1 MYLGIDIH
9 KRYAQV
15 AVMDKTGEIVEEV
28 RVENANLDDI
38 AQRYAGAEAAI
49 EATSNY
55 YHIHDT
61 LSEHLD
67 VTVAV
72 AHPKELTQIAQSDKK
87 TDRVDAKELA
97 RMVRLNSVPESY
109 VPTDEV
115 REARALVR
123 GRQTL
128 VENRIKYANKI
139 HGLLSDHGIT
149 EDVKPL
155 SVEGREFLRELSL
168 PTPWNTLLAS
178 YLDVVETLTEE
189 IQKLEKTIE
198 ERAGSLK
205 ETQLLMTIP
214 GVSYYTALTIYAELG
229 EIDRFD
235 DDKAVVSYVGL
246 NPVIRES
253 GDSRMEGSIS
263 KRGSS
268 RVRWLLVQ
276 AANTAVHT
284 CSDEYLSQFYDR
296 LASRKNSQKAIVA
309 TARKM
314 LVSIYHMLDRG
325 EVYDPPGVTA

>member
-1 MYLGIDIH
+1 MYLGIDVH

-15 AVMDKTGEIVEEV
+15 AVMDEAGEIVEEV
-28 RVENANLDDI
+28 RVENANLDDL
-38 AQRYAGAEAAI
+38 AQRYAGAQAAI

-67 VTVAV
+67 VTVA
-72 AHPKELTQIAQSDKK
+72 HPKELNQIANSDKK

-128 VENRIKYANKI
+128 VENRTKYANKI

-155 SVEGREFLRELSL
+155 NKEGREFLRELSL
-168 PTPWNTLLAS
+168 PMPWDTLLES
-178 YLDVVETLTEE
+178 YLELIETLNEE
-189 IQKLEKTIE
+189 IRNLEETIE

-229 EIDRFD
+229 EISRFD
-235 DDKAVVSYVGL
+235 GDKSVVSYVGL
-246 NPVIRES
+246 NPIIRES
-253 GDSRMEGSIS
+253 GDSRIEGSIS
-263 KRGSS
+263 KRGSG

-284 CSDEYLSQFYDR
+284 CHDEYLGRFYER
-296 LASRKNSQKAIVA
+296 LTSRKNSQKAIVA
-309 TARKM
+309 TARKV

-325 EVYDPPGVTA
+325 DVYDPPGVNG

>member
-1 MYLGIDIH
+1 MYLGIDVH

-15 AVMDKTGEIVEEV
+15 AVMDETGEIVEEV
-28 RVENANLDDI
+28 RVKNANLDDL
-38 AQRYAGAEAAI
+38 AQRYAGAKAAI

-55 YHIHDT
+55 YHLHDT

-67 VTVAV
+67 VTVA
-72 AHPKELTQIAQSDKK
+72 HPKKLNQIADTDKK

-128 VENRIKYANKI
+128 VENRTKYANKI
-139 HGLLSDHGIT
+139 HGLLSDQGIT

-168 PTPWNTLLAS
+168 PTPWDTLLAS
-178 YLDVVETLTEE
+178 YLELIETLTEE
-189 IQKLEKTIE
+189 IQKLEETIE

-214 GVSYYTALTIYAELG
+214 GVSYFTALTIYAEVG
-229 EIDRFD
+229 DIDRFD
-235 DDKAVVSYVGL
+235 RDKEVVSYVGL

-253 GDSRMEGSIS
+253 GDSRIEGSIS
-263 KRGSS
+263 KRGSG

-284 CSDEYLSQFYDR
+284 SNDEYLSRFYDR

-325 EVYDPPGVTA
+325 EVYDPPDVSA

>member
-1 MYLGIDIH
+1 MYLGIDVH

-15 AVMDKTGEIVEEV
+15 AVMDEAGKIVEEV
-28 RVENANLDDI
+28 RVENANLDDL

-67 VTVAV
+67 VTVA
-72 AHPKELTQIAQSDKK
+72 HPKELTQIADTDKK

-97 RMVRLNSVPESY
+97 RMVRLSSVPESY

-128 VENRIKYANKI
+128 VENRTKYANKI

-168 PTPWNTLLAS
+168 PTPWDALLES
-178 YLDVVETLTEE
+178 YLEMIETLTEE
-189 IQKLEKTIE
+189 IQNLDETIE
-198 ERAGSLK
+198 ERAGSLR

-214 GVSYYTALTIYAELG
+214 GISYYTALTIYAELG
-229 EIDRFD
+229 EIERFD
-235 DDKAVVSYVGL
+235 GDKSVVSYVGL

-253 GDSRMEGSIS
+253 GDSRIEGSIS
-263 KRGSS
+263 KRGSG

-276 AANTAVHT
+276 AAHNAVHT
-284 CSDEYLSQFYDR
+284 CNDEYLSRFYER

-309 TARKM
+309 TARKL

-325 EVYDPPGVTA
+325 EVYDPPGVSV

>member
-1 MYLGIDIH
+1 MYLGIDVH

-15 AVMDKTGEIVEEV
+15 AIMDDTGEIVEEV
-28 RVENANLDDI
+28 RVKNANLDDL
-38 AQRYAGAEAAI
+38 AQRYAGADAAI

-55 YHIHDT
+55 YQIHDT
-61 LSEHLD
+61 LSKHLD
-67 VTVAV
+67 VTVA
-72 AHPKELTQIAQSDKK
+72 HPKKLNQIADTDKK

-128 VENRIKYANKI
+128 VENRTKYANKI

-168 PTPWNTLLAS
+168 PTPWDTLLAS
-178 YLDVVETLTEE
+178 YLELIETLTEE
-189 IQKLEKTIE
+189 IQKLEETIE
-198 ERAGSLK
+198 ERAGSLR

-214 GVSYYTALTIYAELG
+214 GVSYFTALTIYAELG

-235 DDKAVVSYVGL
+235 RDKEVVSYVGL

-253 GDSRMEGSIS
+253 GDSRIEGSIS
-263 KRGSS
+263 KRGSG

-284 CSDEYLSQFYDR
+284 SNDKYLSRFYDR

-325 EVYDPPGVTA
+325 EVYDPPDVSA

>member
-1 MYLGIDIH
+1 MYLGIDVH

-15 AVMDKTGEIVEEV
+15 AVMDEAGQIVEEV
-28 RVENANLDDI
+28 RVENANLDDL
-38 AQRYAGAEAAI
+38 AQRYAGAQAAL

-61 LSEHLD
+61 LSEYLD
-67 VTVAV
+67 VTV
-72 AHPKELTQIAQSDKK
+72 AHPKELNQIAKSDKK

-109 VPTDEV
+109 VPTDEI

-128 VENRIKYANKI
+128 VEDRTKYANKV

-155 SVEGREFLRELSL
+155 SMEGREFLRELSL
-168 PTPWNTLLAS
+168 PTPWNSLLES
-178 YLDVVETLTEE
+178 YLEVIEALTGEIHTLDE
-189 IQKLEKTIE
+189 TIE

-229 EIDRFD
+229 EIGRFNG
-235 DDKAVVSYVGL
+235 DKAVVSYVGL

-253 GDSRMEGSIS
+253 GDSRIEGSIS
-263 KRGSS
+263 KRGSG

-276 AANTAVHT
+276 AAHTAVHT
-284 CSDEYLSQFYDR
+284 CNDEYLARFYER

-325 EVYDPPGVTA
+325 EVYDPPGVSA

>member
-1 MYLGIDIH
+1 MYLGIDVH

-15 AVMDKTGEIVEEV
+15 AVIDEAGDLIEEV
-28 RVENANLDDI
+28 RVENANLDEL
-38 AQRYAGAEAAI
+38 AQRYAGSQAAI

-67 VTVAV
+67 VTVA
-72 AHPKELTQIAQSDKK
+72 HPKKLTQIADTDKK

-97 RMVRLNSVPESY
+97 RMLRLGSVPESY
-109 VPTDEV
+109 VPTDEI

-128 VENRIKYANKI
+128 VETRTKYANKI
-139 HGLLSDHGIT
+139 HGLLADHGLT

-168 PTPWNTLLAS
+168 PTPWNALLKS
-178 YLDVVETLTEE
+178 YLDVTETLTEE
-189 IQKLEKTIE
+189 IQKIEQTIE

-214 GVSYYTALTIYAELG
+214 GVSYFTALTIYAELG
-229 EIDRFD
+229 EISRFD

-253 GDSRMEGSIS
+253 GDSRIEGSIS
-263 KRGSS
+263 KRGSG

-284 CSDEYLSQFYDR
+284 CNDEYLSRFYER
-296 LASRKNSQKAIVA
+296 IASRKNSQKAIVA

>member
-1 MYLGIDIH
+1 MYLGIDVH

-15 AVMDKTGEIVEEV
+15 AVIDEAGDLIEEV
-28 RVENANLDDI
+28 RVENANLDEL
-38 AQRYAGAEAAI
+38 AQRYAGSQAAI

-67 VTVAV
+67 VTVA
-72 AHPKELTQIAQSDKK
+72 HPKELTQIADTDKK

-97 RMVRLNSVPESY
+97 RMLRLGSVPESY
-109 VPTDEV
+109 VPTDEI

-128 VENRIKYANKI
+128 VETRTKFANKI

-168 PTPWNTLLAS
+168 PTPWNALLES
-178 YLDVVETLTEE
+178 YLDVTETLTEE
-189 IQKLEKTIE
+189 IQKIEQAIE
-198 ERAGSLK
+198 ERAGSLQ
-205 ETQLLMTIP
+205 ETQLLMSIP
-214 GVSYYTALTIYAELG
+214 GVSYFTALTIYAELG
-229 EIDRFD
+229 EISRFD

-253 GDSRMEGSIS
+253 GDSRIEGSIS

-284 CSDEYLSQFYDR
+284 CNDEYLCQFYDR

-309 TARKM
+309 TARKL

-325 EVYDPPGVTA
+325 EAYDPPGVTA

>member
-1 MYLGIDIH
+1 MYLGIDVH

-15 AVMDKTGEIVEEV
+15 AVIDEAGDIVEEV
-28 RVENANLDDI
+28 RVENANLDEL
-38 AQRYAGAEAAI
+38 AQRYAGSQAAI

-55 YHIHDT
+55 YNIHDT
-61 LSEHLD
+61 LYEHLD
-67 VTVAV
+67 VTVA
-72 AHPKELTQIAQSDKK
+72 HPKELNQIADTDKK

-109 VPTDEV
+109 VPTDEI

-128 VENRIKYANKI
+128 VEDRTKYANKV

-168 PTPWNTLLAS
+168 PTPWNSLLES
-178 YLDVVETLTEE
+178 YLEVIETLTEE
-189 IQKLEKTIE
+189 IHNLDETIE
-198 ERAGSLK
+198 ERAGSLE

-229 EIDRFD
+229 EISRFD
-235 DDKAVVSYVGL
+235 GDKEVVSYVGL

-253 GDSRMEGSIS
+253 GDSRIEGSIS
-263 KRGSS
+263 KRGSG

-276 AANTAVHT
+276 AAHTAVHT
-284 CSDEYLSQFYDR
+284 CNDEYLSRFYER

-314 LVSIYHMLDRG
+314 LVSIYHMLNRG
-325 EVYDPPGVTA
+325 EVYDPPGVSA

>member
-1 MYLGIDIH
+1 MYLGIDVH

-15 AVMDKTGEIVEEV
+15 AVMDETGEIVEEV
-28 RVENANLDDI
+28 RVENANLDDL
-38 AQRYAGAEAAI
+38 AQRYAGADAAI

-67 VTVAV
+67 VTVA
-72 AHPKELTQIAQSDKK
+72 HPKELNQIADSDKK

-109 VPTDEV
+109 VPTDKI

-128 VENRIKYANKI
+128 VEDRTKYANKI

-155 SVEGREFLRELSL
+155 SVEGRELLRELSL
-168 PTPWNTLLAS
+168 PTPWDALLAS
-178 YLDVVETLTEE
+178 YLEVVETLTEE

-214 GVSYYTALTIYAELG
+214 GVSYFTALTIYAELG
-229 EIDRFD
+229 EISRFD

-253 GDSRMEGSIS
+253 GDSRIEGSIS
-263 KRGSS
+263 KRGSG

-284 CSDEYLSQFYDR
+284 CNDEYLSQFYER
-296 LASRKNSQKAIVA
+296 IASRKNSQKAIVA

>member
-1 MYLGIDIH
+1 MYLGIDVH

-15 AVMDKTGEIVEEV
+15 AVMDEAGEIVEEV
-28 RVENANLDDI
+28 RVENANLDDL
-38 AQRYAGAEAAI
+38 AQRYAGAEAAL

-67 VTVAV
+67 VTVA
-72 AHPKELTQIAQSDKK
+72 HPEELNQIAQSDKK
-87 TDRVDAKELA
+87 TDRVDAKELG

-128 VENRIKYANKI
+128 VENRTEYANKI

-155 SVEGREFLRELSL
+155 NKEGREFLRELSL
-168 PTPWNTLLAS
+168 PTPWDALLES
-178 YLDVVETLTEE
+178 YLEVIETLTEE
-189 IQKLEKTIE
+189 IQNLEETIE

-229 EIDRFD
+229 EIERFV
-235 DDKAVVSYVGL
+235 DDKSVVSYVGL

-253 GDSRMEGSIS
+253 GDSRIEGSIS
-263 KRGSS
+263 KRGSG

-276 AANTAVHT
+276 AAHNAVHV
-284 CSDEYLSQFYDR
+284 CNDEYLSRFYER

-325 EVYDPPGVTA
+325 EVYDPPGVSA

>member
-1 MYLGIDIH
+1 MYLGIDVH

-15 AVMDKTGEIVEEV
+15 AVMDEAGEIVEEV
-28 RVENANLDDI
+28 RVENANLDDL
-38 AQRYAGAEAAI
+38 AQRYAGAEAAL

-67 VTVAV
+67 VTVA
-72 AHPKELTQIAQSDKK
+72 HPKELTQIANSDKK

-97 RMVRLNSVPESY
+97 RMVRLNSMPESY
-109 VPTDEV
+109 VPTDEI

-128 VENRIKYANKI
+128 VEDRTKYANKV

-155 SVEGREFLRELSL
+155 SVEGREFLRELSF
-168 PTPWNTLLAS
+168 PTPWNSLLES
-178 YLDVVETLTEE
+178 YLAVIETLTEE
-189 IQKLEKTIE
+189 IHNLDETIE

-229 EIDRFD
+229 EISRFD
-235 DDKAVVSYVGL
+235 GDKEVVSYVGL

-253 GDSRMEGSIS
+253 GDSRIEGSIS
-263 KRGSS
+263 KRGSG

-276 AANTAVHT
+276 ASHTAVHT
-284 CSDEYLSQFYDR
+284 CNDEYLSRFYER

-314 LVSIYHMLDRG
+314 LVSIYHMLNQG
-325 EVYDPPGVTA
+325 EVYDPPGVSA

>member
-1 MYLGIDIH
+1 MYLGIDVH

-15 AVMDKTGEIVEEV
+15 AVMDEAGEIVEEV
-28 RVENANLDDI
+28 RVENANLDDL
-38 AQRYAGAEAAI
+38 AQRYAGAQAAI

-67 VTVAV
+67 VTVA
-72 AHPKELTQIAQSDKK
+72 HPTKLTQIANTDKK

-109 VPTDEV
+109 VPTDEA

-128 VENRIKYANKI
+128 VENRTKYANKI

-155 SVEGREFLRELSL
+155 SVEGREFLRELSV
-168 PTPWNTLLAS
+168 PTPWDALLES
-178 YLDVVETLTEE
+178 YLELIETLTEE
-189 IQKLEKTIE
+189 IQRLEATIE
-198 ERAGSLK
+198 ERAGSLR

-214 GVSYYTALTIYAELG
+214 GVSYYTALAIYAELG

-235 DDKAVVSYVGL
+235 GHKEVVSYVGL

-253 GDSRMEGSIS
+253 GGSRIEGSIS
-263 KRGSS
+263 KRGSD

-276 AANTAVHT
+276 AAHTAVHT
-284 CSDEYLSQFYDR
+284 CNDEYLSRFYGR

-314 LVSIYHMLDRG
+314 LVSIYHMLDRD
-325 EVYDPPGVTA
+325 EVYDPPGVSA

>member
-1 MYLGIDIH
+1 MYLGIDVH

-15 AVMDKTGEIVEEV
+15 AVMDETGEIVEEV
-28 RVENANLDDI
+28 RVKNANLDDL
-38 AQRYAGAEAAI
+38 AQRYAGAKAAI

-67 VTVAV
+67 VTVA
-72 AHPKELTQIAQSDKK
+72 HPKKLNQIADTDKK

-128 VENRIKYANKI
+128 VENRTKYANKI

-168 PTPWNTLLAS
+168 PTPWDTLLAS
-178 YLDVVETLTEE
+178 YLELIETLTEE
-189 IQKLEKTIE
+189 IQKLEETIE

-214 GVSYYTALTIYAELG
+214 GVSYFTALTIYAELG

-235 DDKAVVSYVGL
+235 RDKEVVSYVGL

-253 GDSRMEGSIS
+253 GDSRIEGSIS
-263 KRGSS
+263 KRGSG

-284 CSDEYLSQFYDR
+284 SNDKYLSRFYDR

-325 EVYDPPGVTA
+325 EVYDPPDVSA